1 MKTENVTLKKQ
12 NLEVK
17 RVKIEAKMKEIE
29 KQKLALKNKIR
40 GVQYEKEKLIKQNE
54 VSTKKLKQIKMVN
67 LSLNLKDRVF
77 FFNSFK
83 DLALSKSNC
92 LSFIQI

>member
-1 MKTENVTLKKQ
+1 MTLKTQ
-12 NLEVK
+12 NLEVN
-17 RVKIEAKMKEIE
+17 RVKEIE
-29 KQKLALKNKIR
+29 KQKLALKNEIC
-40 GVQYEKEKLIKQNE
+40 GVQCEKEKLIKQNE

-67 LSLNLKDRVF
+67 LSLNKDSF
-77 FFNSFK
+77 FFLNSFK